1 MISQPAA
8 PPAPDAAG
16 ISQARQ
22 DLGRRLAAARTQ
34 AGYGQHA
41 FAPLTGYARSTVSEI
56 ELGRHL
62 PGRGFWERCE
72 QVLGLAPGHLTAPYD
87 RLAPHGPGLPIPAG
101 YKTWLRPAR
110 CHGDRLGRRDRYHQ
124 SPRSRPRP

>member
-1 MISQPAA
+1 MISQLAA

-22 DLGRRLAAARTQ
+22 DLGRRLAAARTL

-87 RLAPHGPGLPIPAG
+87 RLAPHGPGRPIRRGSA
-101 YKTWLRPAR
+101 RPVAMVIVWDDGTATTR
-110 CHGDRLGRRDRYHQ
+110 LLGHGRGRDR
-124 SPRSRPRP
+124 

>member
-87 RLAPHGPGLPIPAG
+87 RLAPHGPGLRIRRGAA
-101 YKTWLRPAR
+101 RPVAMVIVWDDGTATTR
-110 CHGDRLGRRDRYHQ
+110 LLGRGRGRDR
-124 SPRSRPRP
+124 